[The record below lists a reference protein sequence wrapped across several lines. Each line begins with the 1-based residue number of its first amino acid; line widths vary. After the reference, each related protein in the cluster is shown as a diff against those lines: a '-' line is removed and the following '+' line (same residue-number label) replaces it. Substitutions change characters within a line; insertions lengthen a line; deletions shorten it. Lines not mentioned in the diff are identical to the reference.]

1 MYKIEYEGK
10 DIVIRFDKKS
20 VDKNSLMNLLEYIE
34 IEQIRKKSK
43 ITEKQAKRLA
53 KEINQK
59 VWDKLKG
66 KFINEK
72 ALKHF
77 LNMP

>member
-34 IEQIRKKSK
+34 LEQIRKKSK

-66 KFINEK
+66 KFK
-72 ALKHF
+72 AD
-77 LNMP
+77 PETSSG

>member
-34 IEQIRKKSK
+34 LEQIRKKSK